1 MTEQLGIDDVTER
14 LGVKRETVYAY
25 VSRGLL
31 RSALAPD
38 GRRST
43 FDAAE
48 VEALAARSRPRRRPR
63 RGEGID
69 AALTSAVTEL
79 GDGRINYRGT
89 PLEELVAQRLPFEAV
104 AELLWTGVR
113 PSPWTSGPLDGA
125 GRTAG
130 CRPARRRRARTHGH
144 THRSASGGRGGRGGG
159 RPAASRPP
167 PRCGPALR
175 PPSAGRGDRRPCHPT
190 TPAAPTSP
198 ATPTTPADSSIAAML
213 AQAIDRRL
221 PRRWHQPIDLA
232 LVCLADHEL
241 ATSTLAARVAASVRA
256 DPTAVV
262 LAGLATL
269 SGPLHG
275 SASVAVQ
282 RLLATASDAGAPSAA
297 VADRL
302 RSDGHLPG
310 FGHLVHRH
318 GDPRFTGCCSMPSAG
333 RRAPTPAA
341 PPAWPRS
348 MRCWPSP
355 PSAPRCHPTSISPSA
370 LSATW
375 PACRW
380 APPSC

>member
-1 MTEQLGIDDVTER
+1 MR
-14 LGVKRETVYAY
+14 PRW
-25 VSRGLL
+25 
-31 RSALAPD
+31 
-38 GRRST
+38 RRSPL
-43 FDAAE
+43 E
-48 VEALAARSRPRRRPR
+48 AARGAVPAGVRASTPPSPPPSPSSATA
-63 RGEGID
+63 GSTT
-69 AALTSAVTEL
+69 AA
-79 GDGRINYRGT
+79 

-113 PSPWTSGPLDGA
+113 PQPLDE
-125 GRTAG
+125 RPRWTA
-130 CRPARRRRARTHGH
+130 PAEQLDAARRGVAALGPTATPTDRLRA
-144 THRSASGGRGGRGGG
+144 AVV
-159 RPAASRPP
+159 AAAAADPLRHD
-167 PRCGPALR
+167 LR
-175 PPSAGRGDRRPCHPT
+175 PDAVLHCGRHLLAAVTAALATPT

-318 GDPRFTGCCSMPSAG
+318 GDPRHRLLLDAIRRTAGANARSAARMAEVDALLAVTAERAPVPPNVDLALGALGHVAGLPLGATELLMAVARTAGWIAHAIEEYGEEPLRFRARATSRPATANPSA
-333 RRAPTPAA
+333 
-341 PPAWPRS
+341 
-348 MRCWPSP
+348 
-355 PSAPRCHPTSISPSA
+355 
-370 LSATW
+370 
-375 PACRW
+375 
-380 APPSC
+380 